1 MVLRE
6 CLYNCLSSK
15 DVWVQIQADGIMMK
29 SHATEEEEEEEEAAA
44 AEQAGD
50 SDARVKFDIS
60 GFALCLADLL
70 PAKTPKKRAMVVN
83 KAFEWAHAAKGK
95 VQHEHM
101 VDHAWSLL
109 AV

>member
-6 CLYNCLSSK
+6 CLYDCLSSK

-29 SHATEEEEEEEEAAA
+29 SHATEEEEEEAEQ

-50 SDARVKFDIS
+50 CKTNLKFDIS
-60 GFALCLADLL
+60 GFALWLADLL
-70 PAKTPKKRAMVVN
+70 PAKTPKKRAKVVN

-101 VDHAWSLL
+101 VDHAWALL